1 MSSIASSVNRVPNL
15 LRTTTALS
23 TINRTNL
30 ELFRVSQ
37 QLSTGLRITR
47 PSQDSMAAALISSL
61 DFSLESTDQL
71 ARNLTAAAGS
81 LDTLDSALEQTTN
94 LLLDARDLALGQL
107 NIATSAEERA
117 GQAAV
122 IDSILQSML
131 GFANTRSEIGSV
143 FAGSRPGSDAV
154 EAFGGGYRYLGDGP
168 GLETDLGRTGSLP
181 VTLGGRHVLGSTST
195 RVQSVTISP
204 DLTGDTRL
212 DDLRGA
218 RGLGISR
225 GLIELAYDGNAS
237 VQINLSGADT
247 IQDVADRIE
256 AALIAQ
262 ETTLG
267 VTILGP
273 NGVSV
278 GTDGLVFDLDSGG
291 GSNPQ
296 VTIVDIGAGTTG
308 ADLGLT
314 ADSLGGSVAFSAA
327 NTGALGLDPV
337 LTDRSGLTNI
347 NGTALGSIRL
357 SANDRSIVVDLS
369 GVETFGDLRN
379 AIEATGL
386 GVRVEINEDKSG
398 FAVVHEVAGGAA
410 QALSIEEVPGNNS
423 TATLLGIRTLGPQT
437 LVSSFNDGRGV
448 EVVEDADPVR
458 SEDFR
463 ITLGDGTELNID
475 LNAADLATVQS
486 LLDTI
491 NQQADAQLTA
501 LGRPT
506 TDFSAGLSD
515 GPNGIAFTQDSAV
528 GGVLVVSQRN
538 NSPAAEQLGLLE
550 GTFDATTSTL
560 LGKDRA
566 KVRVDNVFTHLVDL
580 RDALLT
586 DDTFGIGIATT
597 ALNVDLDRVA
607 EARGLVGGL
616 ARRVDQEQELLDDR
630 RVTDLTLRS
639 TLRDVDFAEAATR
652 LTLLQTQLQAAYQ
665 TTTLVNSL
673 NLLDFLG

>member
-30 ELFRVSQ
+30 ELFRVTQ
-37 QLSTGLRITR
+37 QLSTGQRITR

-61 DFSLESTDQL
+61 DFSLETTDQL

-81 LDTLDSALEQTTN
+81 LDTIDSALGQTSD

-107 NIATSAEERA
+107 NVATSAEERA

-131 GFANTRSEIGSV
+131 GFANTQSEIGSV

-181 VTLGGRHVLGSTST
+181 VTLGGRHVLGATST
-195 RVQSVTISP
+195 RVQSVPISP
-204 DLTGDTRL
+204 ELTGDTRL

-225 GLIELAYDGNAS
+225 GQIELAYDGNAS
-237 VQINLSGADT
+237 VQIDLSGTDT
-247 IQDVADRIE
+247 IEDVADRIE
-256 AALIAQ
+256 AALIEQ

-278 GTDGLVFDLDSGG
+278 GTSGLVFDLDSGG
-291 GSNPQ
+291 GANPQ
-296 VTIVDIGAGTTG
+296 VSIVDIGAGTTA

-314 ADSLGGSVAFSAA
+314 ADASGNVTAFSAA
-327 NTGALGLDPV
+327 NAGALGLDPV
-337 LTDRSGLTNI
+337 LTDRSPLTTL

-357 SANDRSIVVDLS
+357 TANDRSIVVDLS
-369 GVETFGDLRN
+369 GVQTFGDLRN

-423 TATLLGIRTLGPQT
+423 TATLLGIRTLGPLTQ
-437 LVSSFNDGRGV
+437 VSSFNDGRGV
-448 EVVEDADPVR
+448 EVVDDADPVR

-475 LNAADLATVQS
+475 LSAADLATVQS

-506 TDFSAGLSD
+506 TDFTAHLSD
-515 GPNGIAFTQDSAV
+515 GPNGIALTQDSSV
-528 GGVLVVSQRN
+528 GGVLKVSQRN

-586 DDTFGIGIATT
+586 DDTFGIGIATDT
-597 ALNVDLDRVA
+597 LNVDLDRVA

-616 ARRVDQEQELLDDR
+616 ARRVDQEQGLLDDR
-630 RVTDLTLRS
+630 RVTDETLRS
-639 TLRDVDFAEAATR
+639 TLRDVDFAEASTR

>member
-30 ELFRVSQ
+30 ELFRVTQ
-37 QLSTGLRITR
+37 QLSTGQRITR

-61 DFSLESTDQL
+61 DTSIESTDQL
-71 ARNLTAAAGS
+71 DRNLTAAAGS
-81 LDTLDSALEQTTN
+81 LDTLDSALGQTSD

-107 NIATSAEERA
+107 NVATSAEERV

-122 IDSILQSML
+122 IDSIIQSML
-131 GFANTRSEIGSV
+131 GFANTRGEIGAV
-143 FAGSRPGSDAV
+143 FGGSRPGSDPV
-154 EAFGGGYRYLGDGP
+154 VAFGGGYRYLGEGP

-181 VTLGGRHVLGSTST
+181 VTLGGRHILGATST
-195 RVQSVTISP
+195 RVQSVPISP

-225 GLIELAYDGNAS
+225 GQIELAYDGNPA
-237 VQINLSGADT
+237 VQIDLSETDT

-256 AALIAQ
+256 ASLIEQ
-262 ETTLG
+262 QTTLG

-273 NGVSV
+273 NGVRV
-278 GTDGLVFDLDSGG
+278 GADGLVFDLDAQGG
-291 GSNPQ
+291 ANPQ
-296 VTIVDIGAGTTG
+296 VTFADIGAGTTG

-314 ADSLGGSVAFSAA
+314 VDASGSATAFSAA
-327 NTGALGLDPV
+327 STTAQGIDPV
-337 LTDRSGLTNI
+337 LTDRSPLTNI

-357 SANDRSIVVDLS
+357 SANDRSVVVDLS
-369 GVETFGDLRN
+369 SVQTFGDLRN

-386 GVRVEINEDKSG
+386 GVRVEINQDKSG
-398 FAVVHEVAGGAA
+398 FAVVHEVAGGATS
-410 QALSIEEVPGNNS
+410 ALSIEEVPGNNL
-423 TATLLGIRTLGPQT
+423 TATLLGIRTLGPLT
-437 LVSSFNDGRGV
+437 AVSSFNDGRGV
-448 EVVEDADPVR
+448 DVVDDADPVR

-475 LNAADLATVQS
+475 LSEADLATVQT

-506 TDFSAGLSD
+506 TDFTAQLSD
-515 GPNGIAFTQDSAV
+515 GPNGIALVQDSAV
-528 GGVLVVSQRN
+528 GGVLAVTQRN

-550 GTFDATTSTL
+550 GTFDAATSTL

-566 KVRVDNVFTHLVDL
+566 KVRVDNVFTHLIDL

-586 DDTFGIGIATT
+586 DDTFGIGIATDT
-597 ALNVDLDRVA
+597 LNVDLDRVA
-607 EARGLVGGL
+607 ETRGLVGGL
-616 ARRVDQEQELLDDR
+616 ARRVDQEQELLADR
-630 RVTDLTLRS
+630 RVTDLTLRG
-639 TLRDVDFAEAATR
+639 TLRDVDFAEASTR